1 MMTLTIKQKSIV
13 LGAAIFGLTLLVGGV
28 GWWGTQEFQ
37 AGMHESTTAATA
49 LRNHVETDMM
59 HDALRAD
66 VLAAIVATE
75 RGEATQRDT
84 IQADLR
90 EHIEMMK
97 ARLAENAKLPLS
109 GEIKAALAKVDE
121 PLRTY
126 MSSAEKTVAAAF
138 TRREDAVAA
147 LPSFYESFSRLEDA
161 LEKLSDQ
168 IESFVEN
175 TKQQSE
181 ATAGTVESILI
192 VSIMLAVA
200 AALGLCLS
208 MMRTVVRPL
217 TRMTGAMRQLATGD
231 TAVDIPGSGRHDE
244 IGDMAGALDT
254 FKENAIVA
262 RRLEGE
268 QREEQARKEKRQ
280 QVIEAHIADF
290 ERSVGNA
297 LRALTGAAGEMRA
310 ASQSMSGIA
319 QEASQRSTAVASAA
333 TEASANVQT
342 VAAAAEELSA
352 SIGEISRQVAQSATI
367 AGHAVEESTRTNAT
381 VGGLSD
387 AANRIGEVVKLIN
400 DIANQTNLLALN
412 ATIEAARAGE
422 AGKGFAV
429 VAAEV
434 KALATQTGK
443 ATEEIASQIGS
454 IQSVAQKSVEAIRS
468 VTTVIGQMNEI
479 STSVAAAI
487 DEQGAATQEI
497 TRNTQQAAKGTEQ
510 VTTNVVGLRDGAE
523 TAGKAASQVLS
534 AATDLNNQA
543 DGMRKEV
550 DRFLSNIRAA

>member
-1 MMTLTIKQKSIV
+1 MALTIKQKSIV
-13 LGAAIFGLTLLVGGV
+13 LGAAIFGLTLLVGGA

-37 AGMHESTTAATA
+37 TGMHESTTAATA

-75 RGEATQRDT
+75 KGEAAKRDA
-84 IQADLR
+84 IQAELR
-90 EHIEMMK
+90 EHIDMMK
-97 ARLAENAKLPLS
+97 ARLAENEKLPLS
-109 GEIKAALAKVDE
+109 GEIKAAIRKVDE
-121 PLRTY
+121 PLRAY
-126 MSSAEKTVAAAF
+126 MDSAEKTVAAAF
-138 TRREDAVAA
+138 TRREDAIAA

-168 IESFVEN
+168 IEAFVEN
-175 TKQQSE
+175 TRQQSE

-192 VSIMLAVA
+192 IAILLAVA

-208 MMRTVVRPL
+208 MMRTVVKPL

-231 TAVDIPGSGRHDE
+231 TAVDIPGAGRHDE
-244 IGDMAGALDT
+244 IGDMAGALGM

-280 QVIEAHIADF
+280 QVIEAHSADF

-319 QEASQRSTAVASAA
+319 QQASQRSSAVASAA

-367 AGHAVEESTRTNAT
+367 AVKPSRNRRAPTRPC
-381 VGGLSD
+381 GGLSE
-387 AANRIGEVVKLIN
+387 AANSIGEVVKLIN

-429 VAAEV
+429 VASEV
-434 KALATQTGK
+434 KALATQTSK
-443 ATEEIASQIGS
+443 ATEEIASQVGG

-510 VTTNVVGLRDGAE
+510 VTVNIVGLRDGAE
-523 TAGKAASQVLS
+523 TAGKAAAQVLS
-534 AATDLNNQA
+534 AATDLNKQA
-543 DGMRKEV
+543 DGMRNEV
-550 DRFLSNIRAA
+550 DRFLTNIRAA